1 MRVLEVQLRD
11 FRTYAR
17 AQASLGESLTVV
29 HGPNGAGKSNLLE
42 ALYFG
47 CTGRSTRTRN
57 ERELIRFGAQT
68 TRVSL
73 ALSDGGRAHQLSV
86 AYGALDDGARS
97 IKRMAADGVSVE
109 RLLDVAHRPLVSV
122 FVPDRLGLLK
132 GPPSL
137 RRAHLDQ
144 LIAAIWPLRAEVRR
158 SYARALAQRNALL
171 ARARSGSATAAA
183 LPAWDRELATHAV
196 ALRAHRAQ
204 AVALLEQPLSQR
216 ASELGC
222 AGSVQLEY
230 RPGTAASPSGRLPM
244 RIGTLLRVRGS
255 ILTTRWPNSA
265 ATQSAPLPN
274 ASADGLPATGIV
286 ARTASVV
293 GSSSETVPS
302 SSLATQTAR
311 SP

>member
-17 AQASLGESLTVV
+17 AQASLGEFLTVV

-68 TRVSL
+68 TRVSVQ
-73 ALSDGGRAHQLSV
+73 LSDGGRAHELSV
-86 AYGALDDGARS
+86 AYGALADGARP

-122 FVPDRLGLLK
+122 FAPDRLGLLK

-144 LIAAIWPLRAEVRR
+144 LIAAIWPLRADVRR

-171 ARARSGSATAAA
+171 ARVRFGSATAAG

-204 AVALLEQPLSQR
+204 AVALLEQPLAQR

-222 AGSVQLEY
+222 VGSVQLEY
-230 RPGTAASPSGRLPM
+230 RSGTVASEEQELLAFGHVPGCER
-244 RIGTLLRVRGS
+244 RHE
-255 ILTTRWPNSA
+255 
-265 ATQSAPLPN
+265 Q
-274 ASADGLPATGIV
+274 ADGEVSNDGGQAKTSGHPAGDGCRQEDK
-286 ARTASVV
+286 ADLKDGRGCRLHSANHPQGSGAS
-293 GSSSETVPS
+293 
-302 SSLATQTAR
+302 
-311 SP
+311 

>member
-68 TRVSL
+68 TRVSVQ
-73 ALSDGGRAHQLSV
+73 LSDGGRAHELSV
-86 AYGALDDGARS
+86 AYGALADGARP

-122 FVPDRLGLLK
+122 FAPDRLGLLK

-144 LIAAIWPLRAEVRR
+144 LIAAIWPLRADVRR
-158 SYARALAQRNALL
+158 SYARALAQQCAVG
-171 ARARSGSATAAA
+171 ARS
-183 LPAWDRELATHAV
+183 LW
-196 ALRAHRAQ
+196 
-204 AVALLEQPLSQR
+204 QR
-216 ASELGC
+216 AGRRPARLGSR
-222 AGSVQLEY
+222 AGHP
-230 RPGTAASPSGRLPM
+230 RGGAARTPGAGGGGAGATTGAA
-244 RIGTLLRVRGS
+244 RIGARLRWKR
-255 ILTTRWPNSA
+255 A
-265 ATQSAPLPN
+265 A
-274 ASADGLPATGIV
+274 
-286 ARTASVV
+286 R
-293 GSSSETVPS
+293 VPPRHS
-302 SSLATQTAR
+302 R
-311 SP
+311 ER